1 MMLLLLRTMLI
12 VFVVVVVD
20 IHFIGDVLREIVM
33 LYFRERTDK
42 VYFGLLRLSFC

>member
-1 MMLLLLRTMLI
+1 MLLLPRTMLI
-12 VFVVVVVD
+12 VFVVVVD
-20 IHFIGDVLREIVM
+20 IHFVGNVLREIVM